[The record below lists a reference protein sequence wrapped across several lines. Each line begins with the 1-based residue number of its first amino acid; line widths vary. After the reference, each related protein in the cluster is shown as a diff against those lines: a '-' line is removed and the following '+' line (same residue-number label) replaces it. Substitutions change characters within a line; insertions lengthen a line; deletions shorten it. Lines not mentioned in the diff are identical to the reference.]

1 MTPKFRSFVI
11 IWSAG
16 FIGILSFLLVDISA
30 IVSMLPI
37 ADGAHPVELPP
48 PILLKT
54 LTVLQPT
61 VLMTLAVFIGVLLA
75 HRVGL
80 HAPMAEAAASGE
92 PFISKLKPQ
101 LLPGALAG
109 IFGGFT
115 IVLAWVVA
123 KPFLTE
129 DFVSRAEAFNKLMP
143 ATTRFLYGGLTE
155 EVLLRW
161 GLMTLLVWLTWRLL
175 QKGKGHPKNK
185 IFIFGIFISA
195 VIFGIGHLPIAS
207 ALSGGLNLPLVA
219 YVISANSVFG
229 IFAGFLYW
237 KRGLESAMIAH
248 MFTHVV
254 LVAAIAFS
262 L

>member
-30 IVSMLPI
+30 II
-37 ADGAHPVELPP
+37 AMIPVAADAKPVELPP

-54 LTVLQPT
+54 LTVVQPA
-61 VLMTLAVFIGVLLA
+61 VLMTLAAIVGVA
-75 HRVGL
+75 FASRVGL
-80 HAPMAEAAASGE
+80 HAPSAEAVAAGE
-92 PFISKLKPQ
+92 SFLSKLKPQ
-101 LLPGALAG
+101 LLPGILSGVIAG
-109 IFGGFT
+109 VA
-115 IVLAWVVA
+115 IVLMWVVA
-123 KPFLTE
+123 KPFLTA

-155 EVLLRW
+155 EILLRW

-175 QKGKGHPKNK
+175 QKGRGHPKNT

-195 VIFGIGHLPIAS
+195 IIFGIGHLPIAS

-229 IFAGFLYW
+229 ILAGFLYW